1 MKQTLKCDPRT
12 SADKYDCGEWDYIW
26 DALIFIPVNDTVEA
40 YKLGSFVTPYGK
52 RLEMGGEKGWEW
64 VYDLTDYAPL
74 LRGKKRL
81 RIGNNQ
87 ELLDLKFE
95 FIEGVPP
102 RNPISIQNI
111 YPLGEYDGHY
121 GYTYEYGDIVENK
134 VLKPRKIDLSP
145 AASHF
150 SIKSIISGHG
160 HEGPNYCCE
169 WVEKS
174 HYFFINELKE
184 HSWKVW
190 KDCGNNPIY
199 PQGGTW
205 PYDRAGWC
213 PGTKVDEMVFDL
225 TYLVNPG
232 QTIAFDYEIEAMKD
246 TSERKGIYR
255 MSHQLFSFG
264 PPNFNR
270 NLELVDIINPSS
282 EDRHSRF
289 NPTLDKPRVR
299 IKNIGTQEIRRV
311 KFFYGLKG
319 RHKSIYHW
327 RGSLQF
333 LDDVIITLPMNDWQG
348 LRDEQYFYV
357 DAVTIN
363 GRKDENDID
372 NKLMSKVNIP
382 SVFPENFI
390 MRLKTNNHGRAK
402 QNSFKISDYDGNIYY
417 SGDTFLD
424 SSEYNIAINLN
435 EGFYQFHFSDI
446 KEDGID
452 RLWWKQKDSIGIAG
466 ELGFYDVNYTEL
478 IKFSPDFGQ
487 EIRMDFII
495 GPIP

>member
-111 YPLGEYDGHY
+111 YSLGEYDGHY
-121 GYTYEYGDIVENK
+121 GYTYRYGDIVENK

-160 HEGPNYCCE
+160 HEGPNHCCE

-213 PGTKVDEMVFDL
+213 PL
-225 TYLVNPG
+225 
-232 QTIAFDYEIEAMKD
+232 
-246 TSERKGIYR
+246 
-255 MSHQLFSFG
+255 
-264 PPNFNR
+264 
-270 NLELVDIINPSS
+270 
-282 EDRHSRF
+282 
-289 NPTLDKPRVR
+289 
-299 IKNIGTQEIRRV
+299 
-311 KFFYGLKG
+311 
-319 RHKSIYHW
+319 
-327 RGSLQF
+327 SL
-333 LDDVIITLPMNDWQG
+333 IHI
-348 LRDEQYFYV
+348 
-357 DAVTIN
+357 
-363 GRKDENDID
+363 
-372 NKLMSKVNIP
+372 
-382 SVFPENFI
+382 
-390 MRLKTNNHGRAK
+390 
-402 QNSFKISDYDGNIYY
+402 
-417 SGDTFLD
+417 
-424 SSEYNIAINLN
+424 
-435 EGFYQFHFSDI
+435 
-446 KEDGID
+446 
-452 RLWWKQKDSIGIAG
+452 
-466 ELGFYDVNYTEL
+466 
-478 IKFSPDFGQ
+478 
-487 EIRMDFII
+487 
-495 GPIP
+495 

>member
-1 MKQTLKCDPRT
+1 MITNYERILD
-12 SADKYDCGEWDYIW
+12 
-26 DALIFIPVNDTVEA
+26 FILD
-40 YKLGSFVTPYGK
+40 
-52 RLEMGGEKGWEW
+52 
-64 VYDLTDYAPL
+64 
-74 LRGKKRL
+74 
-81 RIGNNQ
+81 
-87 ELLDLKFE
+87 DLKKEKF
-95 FIEGVPP
+95 
-102 RNPISIQNI
+102 SQ
-111 YPLGEYDGHY
+111 
-121 GYTYEYGDIVENK
+121 
-134 VLKPRKIDLSP
+134 
-145 AASHF
+145 F

-160 HEGPNYCCE
+160 HEGPNHCCE

-327 RGSLQF
+327 RGSLHF

-357 DAVTIN
+357 NAVTIN

-390 MRLKTNNHGRAK
+390 MRLKTNNYGRAK
-402 QNSFKISDYDGNIYY
+402 QNSFKISDYDGNIHY

-424 SSEYNIAINLN
+424 STEYNIAINLN

-446 KEDGID
+446 NEDGID

-466 ELGFYDVNYTEL
+466 ELGFYDLNYTEL